1 MDGADQVDD
10 RTFRVNFT
18 FDGLAKLRDRVND
31 KLKEFMGDYTDDTLV
46 FSWGRGLF
54 EDCALASLIVLKSY
68 LPRIMIEVYLL
79 VPGLVAIYREE
90 ISAFNSENGLIGNW
104 NRK

>member
-18 FDGLAKLRDRVND
+18 VDGLAKLRDRVNE

-46 FSWGRGLF
+46 
-54 EDCALASLIVLKSY
+54 V
-68 LPRIMIEVYLL
+68 
-79 VPGLVAIYREE
+79 
-90 ISAFNSENGLIGNW
+90 
-104 NRK
+104 